1 MNDKINKPDLVGS
14 CGTTQCT
21 EHFPSHTHVNTLDTR
36 MAFTGT
42 PWTHKTLAAVSPR
55 TVVLLPGRSDH
66 MTTLRQPLQ
75 KLHQP
80 PGTPPPV
87 RVLAGECQHGGATD
101 RPRSGQGMMGCWG
114 PSSLLSPPELPAQ
127 PSLCGGLIW
136 FQPVCL
142 PFRFS
147 SKKRPMNPRL
157 SLSSCPPLR
166 SDTYIELIHTP
177 SCAQVTSNCKDR
189 EPMQTSSGLHLQ
201 AQGLTSQPF
210 PTNFPSSS
218 ASRRYS
224 GAHGIFTF
232 QIPSQNT
239 EWKVHILSSLA

>member
-1 MNDKINKPDLVGS
+1 M
-14 CGTTQCT
+14 
-21 EHFPSHTHVNTLDTR
+21 HRAFPLTHPREYTGHTDGIHGNTLDTQDPR
-36 MAFTGT
+36 RSFPTNGGFT
-42 PWTHKTLAAVSPR
+42 PWALRPHDHTPTTRAEAPSATRHSATCARACRRVSTR
-55 TVVLLPGRSDH
+55 RSD
-66 MTTLRQPLQ
+66 
-75 KLHQP
+75 
-80 PGTPPPV
+80 
-87 RVLAGECQHGGATD
+87 
-101 RPRSGQGMMGCWG
+101 RPAEIRSGDDGVLRALV
-114 PSSLLSPPELPAQ
+114 PTVPPELPAQ

-136 FQPVCL
+136 FQLVCL

-177 SCAQVTSNCKDR
+177 SCTQVTSNCKDR

-239 EWKVHILSSLA
+239 E